1 MDENL
6 DRIADHLEV
15 EWFRK
20 SFPQLTLFQLISIL
34 VDAALQ
40 LPALRDADEHVQDEF
55 ADGFALTLARRL
67 TAVDR
72 EWLN

>member
-1 MDENL
+1 MDENF

-20 SFPQLTLFQLISIL
+20 SFPQLTMFQLVSIL
-34 VDAALQ
+34 VNAALQ
-40 LPALRDADEHVQDEF
+40 LPALRDADEHSQNEF
-55 ADGFALTLARRL
+55 ADGFALALARRL
-67 TAVDR
+67 AAVDR